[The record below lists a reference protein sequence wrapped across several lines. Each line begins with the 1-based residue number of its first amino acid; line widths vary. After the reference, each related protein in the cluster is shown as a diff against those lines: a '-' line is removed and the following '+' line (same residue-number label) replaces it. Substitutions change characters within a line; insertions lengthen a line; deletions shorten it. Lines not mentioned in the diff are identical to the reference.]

1 LFVLPENLPIAL
13 TPFAF
18 LIGEWRGTGIVS
30 YPSSGDADAD
40 SFEFE
45 FEQQVSFEPGVGE
58 ILTYRAE
65 TRSVTGAGLASECG
79 YWTLAKG
86 PHGELGPGLLPATGE
101 SMVTVR
107 EDLELHRNASG
118 GFDIQALIIQ
128 SSGIC
133 ELYFGEIGAARAE
146 LATDAVLRSPTAG
159 EYSAGRR
166 LFGLVSGELLWAWDM
181 AALGQPMGSH
191 ASEKLRRVS

>member
-1 LFVLPENLPIAL
+1 MLPENLPIAL

-18 LIGEWRGTGIVS
+18 LIGEWRGTGYVS
-30 YPSSGDADAD
+30 YPNPTDSDAEP
-40 SFEFE
+40 FEFE
-45 FEQQVSFEPGVGE
+45 FEQQVTFEPGVGE

-65 TRSVTGAGLASECG
+65 TRGSSGTGLASECG
-79 YWTLAKG
+79 YWTLSKG
-86 PHGELGPGLLPATGE
+86 PLGELGPGLLPATGE

-118 GFDIQALIIQ
+118 GFDVQALIIQ

-133 ELYFGEIGAARAE
+133 ELYFGEIGSGRAE

-159 EYSAGRR
+159 EYAAGRR
-166 LFGLVSGELLWAWDM
+166 LFGLVEGELLWAWDM
-181 AALGQPMGSH
+181 AALGLPMGSH
-191 ASEKLRRVS
+191 ASAKLRRIS